1 MKQIIALALIFMFI
15 QTGSI
20 ILFSSNVYIATPVE
34 YDEQNDNTC
43 QDGVCSLPKH
53 NSNDN
58 NDD

>member
-20 ILFSSNVYIATPVE
+20 ILSSSNVYIATPVE